1 VIGEPPHGAARF
13 VDTSGVAG
21 IGKTEFI
28 SHVARTAAERG
39 MATLALVV
47 DQVSCPT
54 NVTDAYATFHR
65 DVRRLAKRVT
75 ALSGRPSL
83 EGEFE
88 NELAVIEQQRLLE
101 IKNAVDAGGATI
113 TNATVASVNI
123 AGEIAGIVCHEKA
136 SAIRAAFERHFRN
149 AFKRTP
155 LVVTVDGFDRIAG
168 SALADWLLDVLDGL
182 SNTLVILGRT
192 SVAAAPGLTVE
203 QTVSLPLPP
212 FTCNEVGELLA
223 LYLGREPDPT
233 FVEAVY
239 VWSGGHPGSAA
250 LVARFLASRDDSG
263 AATLEERFRTPPKE
277 FEVARAE
284 LTVAF
289 VATLSG
295 EAGSGDLS
303 RASAVPRVFNEEL
316 LARVVGHDLPP
327 RGVEV
332 LQLAGLVE
340 PVGEEGAG
348 DFRVHGFI
356 REPLLKLLPEKL
368 RKQMHRRA
376 AAYYYDL
383 LQEEEPELD
392 ARAAPYDAWYRYE
405 TPEWQAK
412 LREWLY
418 HLHEGANTD
427 NEKQRAR
434 MQFARIFLDAFWWW
448 GCYMEFPFCG
458 DLLTD
463 WEHVNADNSA
473 WVADLR
479 RFLASY
485 PTGWRKE
492 ASTWADV
499 EAALIAIR
507 RECGIDSDAGS
518 LRGQDARHTRALV
531 DNFLAHACRYRD
543 VRDDAQRRRLYERA
557 VRYYDESTQLL
568 ERDDDVWELAW
579 TLFETAE
586 LHADYAEPATAREV
600 WLKARAAAL
609 DVDDREVSANLHR
622 LRADLRWQAGDVAE
636 AFAAHTRA
644 VLHAYL
650 FQCMTPSH
658 RPDAYTVAF
667 YEEQVER
674 TADRLRELDAAAL
687 AAAVETLREPFETDA
702 TADDVAAAL
711 AGDPRSLAG
720 TLFPAPP
727 RADELLAT
735 RSPLTER
742 IDLLCE
748 RLPGDFRRDL
758 ADVEP

>member
-1 VIGEPPHGAARF
+1 VIGEPPRGAARF

-28 SHVARTAAERG
+28 NHVARSAAERG

-47 DQVSCPT
+47 DRVSCPT
-54 NVTDAYATFHR
+54 NVSDAYATFLR

-75 ALSGRPSL
+75 ALSGRLSL

-88 NELAVIEQQRLLE
+88 NALAVIEQQRLLE
-101 IKNAVDAGGATI
+101 IKNAVDACGATI
-113 TNATVASVNI
+113 TGATVGAVNV
-123 AGEIAGIVCHEKA
+123 AGEIAEIVCHEKA
-136 SAIRAAFERHFRN
+136 SAITAAFERHFRS

-168 SALADWLLDVLDGL
+168 SALADWLLAVLDGL

-192 SVAAAPGLTVE
+192 PVAAAPGVAAE
-203 QTVSLPLPP
+203 QRVPLPLPP
-212 FTCNEVGELLA
+212 FTRDEVGELLA
-223 LYLGREPDPT
+223 LYLGREPDPA

-239 VWSGGHPGSAA
+239 VWSDGHPGSAA
-250 LVARFLASRDDSG
+250 LVARFLASHDDAS
-263 AATLEERFRTPPKE
+263 AATLEERFATAPKD
-277 FEVARAE
+277 FEVERAE

-295 EAGSGDLS
+295 EPGSGDLA
-303 RASAVPRVFNEEL
+303 RASAVPRAFDEEL
-316 LARVVGHDLPP
+316 LARVVGHDVPA
-327 RGVEV
+327 RGIEV

-340 PVGEEGAG
+340 PVGEEGGRA
-348 DFRVHGFI
+348 FRVHGFI
-356 REPLLKLLPEKL
+356 REPLLRQIPEKL

-376 AAYYYDL
+376 AAYYYDE

-418 HLHEGANTD
+418 HLHEGAHTD
-427 NEKQRAR
+427 KEKQRAR
-434 MQFARIFLDAFWWW
+434 LQFARIFLDAFWWW
-448 GCYMEFPFCG
+448 GCYLEFPFCG

-463 WEHVNADNSA
+463 WEQVNADDSA

-479 RFLASY
+479 RLLVSY
-485 PTGWRKE
+485 PTGWRKQ
-492 ASTWADV
+492 ASTWEDV
-499 EAALIAIR
+499 EAALIAVR
-507 RECGIDSDAGS
+507 RECGIDGDAGL

-543 VRDDAQRRRLYERA
+543 ARDDAQRRRLYERA
-557 VRYYDESTQLL
+557 VRYYGESMQLL
-568 ERDDDVWELAW
+568 ERDADVWELAW

-622 LRADLRWQAGDVAE
+622 LRADLRWQAGDVAK
-636 AFAAHTRA
+636 AFAAHARA

-674 TADRLRELDAAAL
+674 TADRLRELDPAAL
-687 AAAVETLREPFETDA
+687 AAAVETLREPFESDA

-727 RADELLAT
+727 RADELLVT
-735 RSPLTER
+735 QSPLTKR

-748 RLPGDFRRDL
+748 QLTVDFRRDL